1 MRPVVS
7 TPLKIKALREIVFK
21 KSLGLD
27 LGQSFLS
34 WKLAGNKA
42 PETLTQTK
50 GKGRGQAC
58 ASFRYLLCIPLA
70 SCYHSQSFPLR
81 PAIIP
86 QASPA
91 LCPIPWACL
100 GLGLSLRIAGD
111 MRAFKAALCFALGFR
126 LQAIKKPRF
135 LGQGLGFRFGAV

>member
-42 PETLTQTK
+42 PETLT
-50 GKGRGQAC
+50 
-58 ASFRYLLCIPLA
+58 
-70 SCYHSQSFPLR
+70 
-81 PAIIP
+81 
-86 QASPA
+86 
-91 LCPIPWACL
+91 
-100 GLGLSLRIAGD
+100 
-111 MRAFKAALCFALGFR
+111 
-126 LQAIKKPRF
+126 
-135 LGQGLGFRFGAV
+135 

>member
-50 GKGRGQAC
+50 GKGRGQAY
-58 ASFRYLLCIPLA
+58 ASFRYLLCIPQA
-70 SCYHSQSFPLR
+70 SRINPKASPCALLSFPKL
-81 PAIIP
+81 PLP
-86 QASPA
+86 FV
-91 LCPIPWACL
+91 L
-100 GLGLSLRIAGD
+100 
-111 MRAFKAALCFALGFR
+111 
-126 LQAIKKPRF
+126 F
-135 LGQGLGFRFGAV
+135 LGPV